1 MKLQGTILRF
11 IIWLN
16 LTYYSFL
23 QWRLSIV
30 GPFIMRMNE
39 HGISTTCSLL
49 FNIIFRCYD
58 HCIGIDN
65 KAVLETRP
73 YINIAPAQFS

>member
-1 MKLQGTILRF
+1 
-11 IIWLN
+11 
-16 LTYYSFL
+16 
-23 QWRLSIV
+23 
-30 GPFIMRMNE
+30 MRMNE